1 MGRHYDSAYYAGRI
15 HQIAE
20 ALPDSAIGADVMVG
34 FPGENAVHFQQT
46 YDLLAALPMTYLHVF
61 PFSLREGTP
70 AQKLAAP
77 CDSATKK
84 ERGQKL
90 IELSKEKRLAFHQ
103 RLVGRCLSP
112 LVEDRTDAQSG
123 LRVGLSDNYVRV
135 LFDGVAEPNEIV
147 EVRIHQAREDLV
159 FGEIV

>member
-1 MGRHYDSAYYAGRI
+1 
-15 HQIAE
+15 
-20 ALPDSAIGADVMVG
+20 MVG
-34 FPGENAVHFQQT
+34 FPGEDAVYFQET

-70 AQKLAAP
+70 AQKLPAP

-90 IELSKEKRLAFHQ
+90 IELGKEKRLAFHQ
-103 RLVGRCLSP
+103 QLVGQSLTP
-112 LVEDRTDAQSG
+112 LVEDRTDAHTG

-135 LFDGVAEPNEIV
+135 LFDGAAT
-147 EVRIHQAREDLV
+147 RG
-159 FGEIV
+159 F